1 MQEPT
6 IERDA
11 VIRKH
16 RRLPAPG
23 EVLVKKGEEVK
34 EDTVI
39 ARGHVRN
46 PEITELRVAEKL
58 GVDPFNLSGYMLKKT
73 GDAVARD
80 EVIALRRTFFGKS
93 TKVCRSPLEGTI
105 EALSTSYGTA
115 LVRGNPIPVEIN
127 AHIPGRVAEIF
138 PREGA
143 SIECTGTIARGA
155 FGIGGETRGRID
167 AAVDAPNETLTSA
180 SIDATHKGKVVLGG
194 AAATLDA
201 LRKAVQV
208 GVSAI
213 VVGGI
218 DEKDLTELLG
228 YEFGFG
234 VTGHE
239 QVGYTLIITE
249 GFGSN
254 PMNEETFR
262 LLKENVGEHA
272 CVDGTTQIRTR
283 MQRPEII
290 IPL

>member
-143 SIECTGTIARGA
+143 SIECTGAIARGA